1 MLGLLLQFVSPALPL
16 GAYNYSEGLEYLID
30 HGAIQNA
37 TQLKAWLL
45 HELRYGTIRVDIH
58 AFLQVQT
65 AIATDDQQ
73 ALRYWN
79 QWLTGT
85 RETKELRQQSLQ
97 MGNSFLKLLAD
108 LDPAKQPQILAYQT
122 ILGKQCHYPV
132 ALAIAVSLWEIDEQQ
147 AVLGYLHSWISNL
160 VNAGIKLIPLGQTQG
175 QQIVYQLQSE
185 IKAITAELMTRND
198 NHAYACTWGLSL
210 ASMNHETQYTRLFR
224 S

>member
-1 MLGLLLQFVSPALPL
+1 MFGLLLQFVSPALPL

-58 AFLQVQT
+58 AFLQAQT
-65 AIATDDQQ
+65 AIATEDLQ

-122 ILGKQCHYPV
+122 ILGKHCHYPV

-175 QQIVYQLQSE
+175 QQIVYQLQPE

-198 NHAYACTWGLSL
+198 HHAYACTWGLSL